1 MFKELQREAQMILD
15 GVIEL
20 TYWMRGA
27 ITYEEMLRRTHG
39 ERDRIS
45 AFVEKRL
52 SVEAKKPYPQY

>member
-1 MFKELQREAQMILD
+1 MILD